1 MRRWIGVCA
10 VALAVSAF
18 GATSALAVSMGP
30 KAKGKKVGGD
40 FAQAYQCG
48 ASATDPIDCE
58 GTQLSPAAPKST
70 CTLDGG
76 KFKVQTGKDMFVLLK
91 GVDCGG
97 ASPSAVCV
105 QVEGLST
112 IMDEDRDKDGNLTP
126 ETCTFQSIPLEGTS
140 SYSNIFV
147 GDVTCDAKGKCKGT
161 IPSVSQDPC
170 PDVDKV
176 TEIRRVRVFDGPA
189 ASVFNPLPGV
199 TIAICDESTG
209 VKELA
214 RPGQM
219 TQGL

>member
-1 MRRWIGVCA
+1 MRRCIRLCV
-10 VALAVSAF
+10 VALALSAF
-18 GATSALAVSMGP
+18 GATSALAISMGP
-30 KAKGKKVGGD
+30 KAKAKKVGGD
-40 FAQAYQCG
+40 FAQAYACG
-48 ASATDPIDCE
+48 ASATDPIDCQ
-58 GTQLSPAAPKST
+58 GTQLSPAATKST

-97 ASPSAVCV
+97 TPPSAVCV

-126 ETCTFQSIPLEGTS
+126 ETCTFQGLNLEGTS

-147 GDVTCDAKGKCKGT
+147 GDVACDAKGKCKGT
-161 IPSVSQDPC
+161 IPSITADPC

-189 ASVFNPLPGV
+189 ASTFEPIPGIV
-199 TIAICDESTG
+199 IALCDETTG

-219 TQGL
+219 TQGQ

>member
-1 MRRWIGVCA
+1 MKRLIRMWVL
-10 VALAVSAF
+10 ALAATGFSA
-18 GATSALAVSMGP
+18 SPALAIGMGP
-30 KAKGKKVGGD
+30 KAKGKKIGGD
-40 FAQAYQCG
+40 FAQAYECG
-48 ASATDPIDCE
+48 ATATDSVDCQ
-58 GTQLSPAAPKST
+58 GTQLSPAATKST
-70 CTLDGG
+70 CTLEGG

-97 ASPSAVCV
+97 TPPAAVCI

-112 IMDEDRDKDGNLTP
+112 IMDEDIDKDGNSTP
-126 ETCTFQSIPLEGTS
+126 ETCVFQGLNLEGTS
-140 SYSNIFV
+140 NYSNIFV
-147 GDVTCDAKGKCKGT
+147 GDVACDAKGKCKGT
-161 IPSVSQDPC
+161 VTSVSQDPC

-189 ASVFNPLPGV
+189 ANVFEPLPG
-199 TIAICDESTG
+199 IFIGLCDETTG